1 MLARIKKL
9 DPTTANTGGGRNTPK
24 AMTRMTQNGLS
35 STKAGKEQYETFY
48 SAHRSRKV
56 TRVMYDYRT
65 QDGELFSVV
74 APTLR
79 ECRHKRDEWLAKR
92 NK

>member
-1 MLARIKKL
+1 
-9 DPTTANTGGGRNTPK
+9 
-24 AMTRMTQNGLS
+24 MTRMTQNGIS
-35 STKAGKEQYETFY
+35 TTKAGQEQYETFY
-48 SAHRSRKV
+48 SSRRGRKV

-65 QDGELFSVV
+65 QDGELYSVV
-74 APTLR
+74 APTLK